1 LNRCRC
7 TCDLLVS
14 KSCEWR
20 FGTEGCMRSS
30 GMRSPMQ
37 LFDHQSAYLFSIGGT
52 THDEVSNLL
61 QEFTPTIATRMPLEG
76 SGLLVTVPPIKPA
89 IACYGP
95 TVVSFSSRQQAAPRN
110 SGKAISRGSPSDVT
124 SFEGGRLFRFQFRV
138 YAYGRAF
145 RSELSERLARSDQ
158 SARPAHIGLL
168 HS

>member
-1 LNRCRC
+1 MHLRPAGQQKLRMGIR
-7 TCDLLVS
+7 DGRMYAF
-14 KSCEWR
+14 EWDAV
-20 FGTEGCMRSS
+20 TDAIV
-30 GMRSPMQ
+30 RSPE
-37 LFDHQSAYLFSIGGT
+37 SAYLFSIGGT